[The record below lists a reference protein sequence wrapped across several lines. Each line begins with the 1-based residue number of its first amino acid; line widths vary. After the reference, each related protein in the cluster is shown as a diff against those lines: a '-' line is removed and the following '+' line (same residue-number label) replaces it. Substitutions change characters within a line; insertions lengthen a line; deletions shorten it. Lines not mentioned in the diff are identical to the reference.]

1 MQYSGI
7 TLTPGFVIT
16 AATDPQFNYVTALL
30 HGDGASAGTNNTFLD
45 SSPNNLTLTRNGST
59 TQGTF
64 TPFGTLWSAYNPNSD
79 NGIGVGTNAVL
90 SMGTGDFTVEAW
102 VNTAQLP
109 TSNTFTT
116 SAGGYQCIFGTG
128 PTQSATGTSL
138 YIGVTN
144 LFFDIT
150 SDGSGPINVAHNMVP
165 GQWYHVAITR
175 SGTTFRA
182 FINGSLV
189 QTATSSASWNDGYG
203 YGVMRSEVIGGYSGA
218 FWYGYVSNFR
228 VTKGG
233 ALYTTSFTP
242 STAPLTTTVSSGT
255 VSLLLCQSNRFKDN
269 SVNSFTVLVNNTPSI
284 QRYSPFGTTTQY
296 DPATI
301 GGSGYF
307 NGSTDYLTAPTGTAF
322 QFAGDFTMEAWV
334 YSLSATG
341 QANYSCIFDTRAT
354 NTSSTTGI
362 VVNLTPSGYLNFY
375 INGTNYTSAT
385 LLGANNWTHVALV
398 RSGSTISMY
407 QNGVSVASVS
417 YATSLSS
424 GYFWAGALAG
434 PAASGYWQGYISNLR
449 VVNGTAVYTA
459 TFTPP
464 TIPLPSIGNT
474 SLLLSGINGQI
485 FGSTMTNNFVT
496 VSNAQVSTSIY
507 KYGTGS
513 IFFNGTTD
521 YLTAPSS
528 PLFAFGTGAWTVE
541 AWVYVTTLQ
550 EILIFD
556 TRTSGSTAGVGL
568 RIEPTTGKLTYS
580 GSANNSLTGTGSTN
594 GISANIWTHIAWV
607 YDGVTLTGYING
619 QISGS
624 ATPSF
629 NITQNNCVIGRVGF
643 ASSGFM
649 AGYIDEFR
657 ITNGIARYT
666 ANFTAPTSQFPST
679 GPIPIYPPTV
689 QYLVV
694 AGGGGGGSAAAS
706 SGLGGGGG
714 AGGFRTNVTG
724 ATSGGGGSAESAY
737 TVTGGTAITVTVG
750 AGGTAVTGNN
760 RGNTGNNSVFGTI
773 TSAGGGGG
781 SSGDSGI
788 AASIGGS
795 GGGGGNG
802 GGGVTRAGAAGT
814 SLQGYSG
821 GTSTNPGQNYP
832 ASGGGGAGAA
842 GSANPTNLQGGAG
855 GAGVSSS
862 ITGSAVTYGGGG
874 GGGINT
880 VNGGAS
886 PGAGG
891 AGGGGAGG
899 INTFGTAGTVNT
911 GGGGGGSGGD
921 SATGGGGGGS
931 GIVIVRYPSTYQLA
945 ASTTGSPAVAIL
957 NGYNIY
963 TWTSSGSI
971 TF

>member
-7 TLTPGFVIT
+7 TLTPGFIIS

-30 HGDGASAGTNNTFLD
+30 HGDGTNTGQNNTFLD
-45 SSPNNLTLTRNGST
+45 SSPNNFTVTRSGST
-59 TQGTF
+59 TQGSLA
-64 TPFGTLWSAYNPNSD
+64 PFGTLWSNFLNTGDKLTASASSAFDLSDSTWTIEFWMYSLATPTVGNECRLLMAGSNGDAAGWDIAYNN
-79 NGIGVGTNAVL
+79 NGAIGFYRPFGGGPVGIST
-90 SMGTGDFTVEAW
+90 
-102 VNTAQLP
+102 P
-109 TSNTFTT
+109 TSTIALNT
-116 SAGGYQCIFGTG
+116 
-128 PTQSATGTSL
+128 
-138 YIGVTN
+138 
-144 LFFDIT
+144 
-150 SDGSGPINVAHNMVP
+150 
-165 GQWYHVAITR
+165 WYHVAFVCNAGSARIY
-175 SGTTFRA
+175 
-182 FINGSLV
+182 INGTQAAGPVTISLP
-189 QTATSSASWNDGYG
+189 TSASQALRIGYDDVGTVNFQYNG
-203 YGVMRSEVIGGYSGA
+203 YLSNLRIVKGTAVYTAA
-218 FWYGYVSNFR
+218 FTPPTVPLTAITN
-228 VTKGG
+228 
-233 ALYTTSFTP
+233 TSFL
-242 STAPLTTTVSSGT
+242 S
-255 VSLLLCQSNRFKDN
+255 CQSNRFKDN
-269 SVNSFTVLVNNTPSI
+269 STNNLTITTTGTPSV
-284 QRYSPFGTTTQY
+284 QVYSPFGTTTQY
-296 DPATI
+296 DPNVN

-322 QFAGDFTMEAWV
+322 QFAGDFTIEAWV

-375 INGTNYTSAT
+375 INGSNYTSAT

-407 QNGVSVASVS
+407 QNGVSVASVV

-449 VVNGTAVYTA
+449 VVNGTAVYTS

-464 TIPLPSIGNT
+464 TVPVTSIANT
-474 SLLLSGINGQI
+474 SLLLNFTNAQI
-485 FGSTMTNNFVT
+485 FGSAIMNNFVT
-496 VSNAQVSTSIY
+496 VGNAQVSTSVY

-513 IFFNGTTD
+513 IYFD
-521 YLTAPSS
+521 
-528 PLFAFGTGAWTVE
+528 GTGDWLVPTNLLPLGGGDFTVE
-541 AWVYVTTLQ
+541 MWLYPNA
-550 EILIFD
+550 
-556 TRTSGSTAGVGL
+556 
-568 RIEPTTGKLTYS
+568 TYS
-580 GSANNSLTGTGSTN
+580 GTYAGILDSRTSADGAGLVYFGYTGTANQIGWKDNTTFVVTGTVTVSTWN
-594 GISANIWTHIAWV
+594 HVAIVRSSGTM
-607 YDGVTLTGYING
+607 TMYING
-619 QISGS
+619 TSTSSAANSTNYTVAFRLIGS
-624 ATPSF
+624 SF
-629 NITQNNCVIGRVGF
+629 DPFSLN
-643 ASSGFM
+643 
-649 AGYIDEFR
+649 GYIDELRFTR
-657 ITNGIARYT
+657 GIARYT
-666 ANFTAPTSQFPST
+666 SNFLSPPSIFPST
-679 GPIPIYPPTV
+679 GNIPVSTPTV
-689 QYLVV
+689 EYLVV

-724 ATSGGGGSAESAY
+724 ATSGGGGSAESTY

-921 SATGGGGGGS
+921 SATGGGAGGS
-931 GIVIVRYPSTYQLA
+931 GIVIIRYPTTFSLA
-945 ASTTGSPAVAIL
+945 TSTTGSPTVATSG
-957 NGYNIY
+957 GYNIY

-971 TF
+971 TI